1 MGGYKCDQCARGY
14 LGEAPYCSPCGEC
27 FDNWDEILDTL
38 KDQTSD
44 LIERAKK
51 IKTQGATGA
60 YTKEFDD
67 IERKIGNIKNILD
80 NTTISSQDID
90 DVDQL
95 IASLRT
101 RLDSSENSL
110 KESEGSLDKFNEI
123 INLANVEIENL
134 KEQSK
139 KVKDAA
145 FELKENA
152 TKLQEAN
159 VEGALN
165 LTREAWH
172 RVQFL
177 SEIHSE
183 TQELNAEAERQ
194 CKRIESLIKR
204 QPDNEKFSV
213 ANDDQIN
220 DLQANL
226 DELNAKIPDLN
237 EQVCDKR
244 GDPCDSLCGGAGCGK
259 CGGLSCEKGALTRA
273 EQALNYAKDAEK
285 IIKDKEELAE
295 NLIRSVNIKNPLIK
309 F

>member
-1 MGGYKCDQCARGY
+1 
-14 LGEAPYCSPCGEC
+14 
-27 FDNWDEILDTL
+27 L